1 MNDARRQLLHESFK
15 LIDLLIMIGAFVLA
29 VWASSS
35 PTDPLVP
42 LSETY
47 PARSLPVAETATDST
62 PPVGTAV
69 GDSVLSAVG
78 PLDMAGALAVDAN
91 AGADAALTGGRRSA
105 GDARSWWASAEDL
118 LHRVEDVLHA
128 INPWLTPEHVGI
140 VFTTLLFWYT
150 LFNARGLYNS
160 RRLESSLAETRDV
173 VRAGFFASLAVWAI
187 ASTAVAPILSDLMRV
202 ELDFLRFGIYFALL
216 AIGSTIV
223 VRLFIR
229 HLLTKARL
237 RGRNLRAVL
246 VVGTNHRA
254 IRFATSIEAK
264 PELGYYVVGFVDEEW
279 DGIAGFKKAGG
290 RLVSNLKDLGVY
302 MANNVV
308 DEVVVALPVSSAY
321 IYSSRIVSL
330 CQEQGI
336 TVRFVSQIFDSRLA
350 RGRLDVFEEEPML
363 SLESVTEERFG
374 KVAKAMLD
382 RFVAASMLI
391 GLVPLF
397 VVVGLLIK
405 VTSKGPVFFVQNRIG
420 LNKRPFPLF
429 KFRTMVVDAEERL
442 KEIEHLNEVSGPV
455 FKIEKDPRVTP
466 LGEFLRKSSIDE
478 LPQLWNVLRGDMSLV
493 GPRPLPERD
502 YAGFDTDS
510 HRRRLSVRPG
520 LTCTWQVSGR
530 NSIPFERWMEMDLE
544 YIDGWSF
551 WLDLKILLQTIPVV
565 LGPLFFF
572 RKGEFVKG
580 KNAAVAESGQGG

>member
-15 LIDLLIMIGAFVLA
+15 LIDLVIMVAAFVVA
-29 VWASSS
+29 VWAASS
-35 PTDPLVP
+35 PVEPLMAGE
-42 LSETY
+42 ETY
-47 PARSLPVAETATDST
+47 PARAATDAEPTPVALDVPESVAV
-62 PPVGTAV
+62 PVDDG
-69 GDSVLSAVG
+69 
-78 PLDMAGALAVDAN
+78 
-91 AGADAALTGGRRSA
+91 
-105 GDARSWWASAEDL
+105 SWWAGAEGL
-118 LHRVEDVLHA
+118 LHRVEHVLHA
-128 INPWLTPEHVGI
+128 ISPWLTPEHVGI
-140 VFTTLLFWYT
+140 VFTILLFWYT

-160 RRLESSLAETRDV
+160 RRLESSLAEARNV
-173 VRAGFFASLAVWAI
+173 ARAGFFASLAVWAI
-187 ASTAVAPILSDLMRV
+187 ASTAVAPIVRDLAGL
-202 ELDFLRFGIYFALL
+202 ELDIPRFGVYFALL

-223 VRLFIR
+223 IRLFIR
-229 HLLTKARL
+229 HFLTKARL

-254 IRFATSIEAK
+254 IRFATAIESR

-279 DGIAGFKKAGG
+279 DGIASFKKAGG
-290 RLVSNLKDLGVY
+290 RLVSNLKDIGSY

-350 RGRLDVFEEEPML
+350 RGRLDIFEDEPML
-363 SLESVTEERFG
+363 SLESASDERFG
-374 KVAKAMLD
+374 KVAKALLD
-382 RFVAASMLI
+382 RSVAAAMLFF
-391 GLVPLF
+391 LLPLF
-397 VVVGLLIK
+397 AVVAALIK
-405 VTSKGPVFFVQNRIG
+405 LTSPGPIFFVQNRIG
-420 LNKRPFPLF
+420 LNKRQFPLY
-429 KFRTMVVDAEERL
+429 KFRTMVVDAEARL
-442 KEIEHLNEVSGPV
+442 KEIEHLNEVTGPV

-466 LGEFLRKSSIDE
+466 IGDFLRRASIDE
-478 LPQLWNVLRGDMSLV
+478 LPQLWNVLKGDMSLV

-502 YAGFDTDS
+502 YAGFDVDS

-544 YIDGWSF
+544 YIDNWSF
-551 WLDLKILLQTIPVV
+551 WLDLRILLQTIPVV

-572 RKGEFVKG
+572 QKGEFVKG
-580 KNAAVAESGQGG
+580 KEAVAESGQGS